1 MGEEI
6 YFHLIFLSSYSP
18 TPPCY
23 SRTLYVQI
31 STKII
36 DRVPINSKYQNL
48 SYSETFFFLIF
59 EPTKFVTP
67 HTWHGTRMPLALLI
81 LHRKFLATT
90 SKSEYNDKNQ
100 VHWLIGS
107 KKISLRKAR
116 THTHLDF
123 LLVNHLATSA
133 KRMPSCYFFLLI
145 SNVSFKYM
153 FVFWTDEDFSIQS
166 NSWRLVQDVNEIGQL
181 LVIITVFCLH
191 WRRRMNS
198 FEFGSEL

>member
-48 SYSETFFFLIF
+48 SLFRNLFFNIRAHQNCY
-59 EPTKFVTP
+59 T
-67 HTWHGTRMPLALLI
+67 TRDTGRACLQPLALLI
-81 LHRKFLATT
+81 LHRKFLAAT

-107 KKISLRKAR
+107 KKISLRR
-116 THTHLDF
+116 HTHTHTWTFCLWITWQ
-123 LLVNHLATSA
+123 LVLNVCQVVISF
-133 KRMPSCYFFLLI
+133 KYMMMLI
-145 SNVSFKYM
+145 SNVSYTAKYYFSCLYFGRTKIFQFKVILDGWCKM
-153 FVFWTDEDFSIQS
+153 WM
-166 NSWRLVQDVNEIGQL
+166 RLAS
-181 LVIITVFCLH
+181 C
-191 WRRRMNS
+191 WW
-198 FEFGSEL
+198 